1 MSSTYSPNLGIQ
13 LIGSGDQAGAWG
25 NTTNVNL
32 GTLIEEAISG
42 YTTYSCT
49 GGTDVITIPDGASGT
64 ARNMFIQLSGTGGG
78 TVEVPAKEK
87 LYFIYN
93 STASAVTVKVNGQ
106 TGVAVPSGAK
116 QILVNN
122 GTDVVVA
129 TNHMA
134 TLTLGAALPVA
145 SGGTGATSITAG
157 ALVKAA
163 GTGAFTPATAAE
175 IVGQIGSTAV
185 TNATNATNSTNATNL
200 VTSNF
205 SVVQSGS
212 KLYFKYGAT
221 NIASIDS
228 SGNLIMLLNV
238 TAYGTP

>member
-1 MSSTYSPNLGIQ
+1 MSSTYSTNLGIQ
-13 LIGSGDQAGAWG
+13 LIGPGDQAGAWG

-32 GTLIEEAISG
+32 GTLIEQAVSG
-42 YTTYSCT
+42 YETYSCT
-49 GGTDVITIPDGASGT
+49 GGTDIITIPDGASGT
-64 ARNMFIQLSGTGGG
+64 ARNMFLQLSGTGGG
-78 TVEVPAKEK
+78 TVEVPAKRK

-93 STASAVTVKVNGQ
+93 STASAITIKVNGQ
-106 TGVAVPSGAK
+106 TGVSVPANAK
-116 QILVNN
+116 EILVNN

-129 TNHMA
+129 TNYMA
-134 TLTLGAALPVA
+134 SLTLGSALPVA
-145 SGGTGATSITAG
+145 SGGTGATSITSG
-157 ALVKAA
+157 ALVKGA

-185 TNATNATNSTNATNL
+185 TNATNATNATNL
-200 VTSNF
+200 TTANF